1 MLDTLKSSIVMLIV
15 VDFEPAELFAQIVYT
30 APLITWVGVPQIV
43 PLLVSNVNPVGSV
56 ALIAQDEILPVV
68 RVGRNGW
75 CDRSYCNSICSEDVI
90 VGNVSRHTS
99 HMKCERGSSSRPKS
113 DCS

>member
-68 RVGRNGW
+68 ELVEMVGATG
-75 CDRSYCNSICSEDVI
+75 VI
-90 VGNVSRHTS
+90 ATPFVPRMSL
-99 HMKCERGSSSRPKS
+99 
-113 DCS
+113 

>member
-68 RVGRNGW
+68 ELVEMVGATGFIATPFVQRM
-75 CDRSYCNSICSEDVI
+75 S
-90 VGNVSRHTS
+90 
-99 HMKCERGSSSRPKS
+99 
-113 DCS
+113 

>member
-43 PLLVSNVNPVGSV
+43 PLLVSKVSPVGRV
-56 ALIAQDEILPVV
+56 ALIAQVVTLPVV
-68 RVGRNGW
+68 QFVETVGTTG
-75 CDRSYCNSICSEDVI
+75 VI
-90 VGNVSRHTS
+90 VFPFV
-99 HMKCERGSSSRPKS
+99 PKIS
-113 DCS
+113 L

>member
-43 PLLVSNVNPVGSV
+43 PLLV
-56 ALIAQDEILPVV
+56 
-68 RVGRNGW
+68 
-75 CDRSYCNSICSEDVI
+75 
-90 VGNVSRHTS
+90 
-99 HMKCERGSSSRPKS
+99 
-113 DCS
+113 